1 MPRQATNRDGRAGSG
16 TVGTTEPTRLL
27 CAAAHLRPDRAAEF
41 ADNLR
46 KWRRKQAG
54 QMRARLTPK
63 RVRQRRLE
71 KAAAEALSGERT
83 ALEKILTDDEPTAP
97 KQPRVVVGH
106 EYVRWVRRRIMT
118 DGRPTP
124 SYGFDLEAVLTA
136 CAQAQRLLWLRRAL
150 TALACVAAGLCAL
163 TTLGY
168 VAPVVALTG
177 LWAAF
182 WTDRLLAQRRLR
194 AVIRADRGE
203 VWGAEVPRRFRG
215 AVERIRDASYGEV
228 VPYRNE
234 VRGSG
239 SRYHFVGAG
248 KVWFETQ
255 IGIDVTPAKSQ
266 DDDEGTNAEAE
277 NGSLRALPSVADLLA
292 GARTDDGVVRFTPDD
307 LHAHVARELQ
317 RPIAPLRDFHPD
329 SEQEVFGVAAISA
342 ERWETLAPEGWE
354 GLVTLARDG
363 VRAADAQRAPKV
375 ARRFLCARMTS
386 WDGELVASLFVGFAY
401 ENHYLRVV
409 IRPHVVNPVHPVLR
423 EAEKKASG
431 SGWAWQ
437 RRTAYLAAVDT
448 GWFVVRLFK
457 RAKSSE
463 QEPEQDPGAGPV
475 SLREAYST
483 RYMDDM
489 LQYDDARRY
498 IEMMQGRV
506 LASVDGFLVEHNV
519 DTGVYR
525 ERITVV
531 LNNGV
536 INTGEMSNVQN
547 QPGALG
553 SQQSAGGVK

>member
-1 MPRQATNRDGRAGSG
+1 
-16 TVGTTEPTRLL
+16 
-27 CAAAHLRPDRAAEF
+27 
-41 ADNLR
+41 
-46 KWRRKQAG
+46 
-54 QMRARLTPK
+54 MRERLTPRK
-63 RVRQRRLE
+63 VRQRRLE
-71 KAAAEALSGERT
+71 KAAKEALSGEKT
-83 ALEKILTDDEPTAP
+83 AMARLLTDDEPTAP

-106 EYVRWVRRRIMT
+106 EYVRWVRRRVVA
-118 DGRPTP
+118 DGRPAP

-136 CAQAQRLLWLRRAL
+136 CAQAQRLLWLRRIL
-150 TALACVAAGLCAL
+150 MALACGAAGLCAW
-163 TTLGY
+163 TP
-168 VAPVVALTG
+168 VAYLAPLVVLAG

-182 WTDRLLAQRRLR
+182 WTDRTLAQRRLR
-194 AVIRADRGE
+194 TVFDDHGGE
-203 VWGAEVPRRFRG
+203 AWGAEVPRRFQD
-215 AVERIRDASYGEV
+215 AVERIRDASYGDV
-228 VPYRNE
+228 VPYRNQ
-234 VRGSG
+234 VRSSG
-239 SRYHFVGAG
+239 ARYHFVGAG

-255 IGIDVTPAKSQ
+255 IGIDVMPARSR
-266 DDDEGTNAEAE
+266 DDDAGDEGDS
-277 NGSLRALPSVADLLA
+277 GSSRIPPSVADLLT
-292 GARTDDGVVRFTPDD
+292 GAHTGSGVVEFTPDD

-329 SEQEVFGVAAISA
+329 SAQEVFGVAAISA
-342 ERWETLAPEGWE
+342 ERWEMLTPDRWE
-354 GLVTLARDG
+354 GLVSLARDG

-409 IRPHVVNPVHPVLR
+409 VRPHVVNPVHPVLR
-423 EAEKKASG
+423 EAEKKASA

-457 RAKSSE
+457 RARAGD
-463 QEPEQDPGAGPV
+463 QEPEQDPGTGPV

-483 RYMDDM
+483 RHMDDM

-506 LASVDGFLVEHNV
+506 LASVDGFLVGHNV
-519 DTGVYR
+519 DTGAYR

-531 LNNGV
+531 LNSGV

-547 QPGALG
+547 QPGAVG
-553 SQQSAGGVK
+553 SQQSSGGAK